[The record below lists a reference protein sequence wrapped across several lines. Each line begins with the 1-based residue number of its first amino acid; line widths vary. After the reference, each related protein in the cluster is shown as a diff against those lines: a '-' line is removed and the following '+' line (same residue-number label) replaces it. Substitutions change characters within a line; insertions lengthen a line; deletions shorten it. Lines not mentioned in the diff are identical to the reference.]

1 MTLHLFAPPE
11 AEDTPTAPRTGTR
24 LDPLS
29 PIRMTHTALE
39 ALATQA
45 TANVELMSTRAERAL
60 AAARADTFQTALL
73 MVRQALEHAEAIQEA
88 SQCP

>member
-1 MTLHLFAPPE
+1 MTLHLTAPPE
-11 AEDTPTAPRTGTR
+11 AEDTPPVARLGTR
-24 LDPLS
+24 LDPLF

-39 ALATQA
+39 ALTTQA
-45 TANVELMSTRAERAL
+45 IANVELMSTRAERAL